1 MPRAGTEKP
10 LKIRENNTTP
20 VFIEKNLV
28 QDLSKYLLA
37 KSDDLVWLKISNK
50 NSDWD

>member
-1 MPRAGTEKP
+1 MPGAGTEKP
-10 LKIRENNTTP
+10 LKIRENNNTP

-37 KSDDLVWLKISNK
+37 ESDDLVWLKISM
-50 NSDWD
+50 

>member
-1 MPRAGTEKP
+1 MREQKKP
-10 LKIRENNTTP
+10 LKIRENNNTP
-20 VFIEKNLV
+20 ISKEKNLV
-28 QDLSKYLLA
+28 QDLLKSLLA